1 MQKLLIIDDEVK
13 LRETVSEIFT
23 LFGFQ
28 VFEAKDGLEGLE
40 KIKENEPNIILCD
53 VNMPI
58 LDGYQFLEKHKKS
71 DYSNIPVLLLSAK
84 IENSDIEKGI
94 QLGAESYIT
103 KPFVFK
109 ELKKIV
115 DFYLNE
121 SN

>member
-13 LRETVSEIFT
+13 LRETISEIFT

-28 VFEAKDGLEGLE
+28 VFEAKDGLDGLQ
-40 KIKENEPNIILCD
+40 KVKENQPHIILCD

-58 LDGYQFLEKHKKS
+58 LDGYSFLETHNKS
-71 DYSNIPVLLLSAK
+71 EFSNIPVLLISAK
-84 IENSDIEKGI
+84 IEAADKEKGI
-94 QLGAESYIT
+94 NLGAKSYIT

-109 ELKKIV
+109 ELKQIV
-115 DFYLNE
+115 DFHLKK